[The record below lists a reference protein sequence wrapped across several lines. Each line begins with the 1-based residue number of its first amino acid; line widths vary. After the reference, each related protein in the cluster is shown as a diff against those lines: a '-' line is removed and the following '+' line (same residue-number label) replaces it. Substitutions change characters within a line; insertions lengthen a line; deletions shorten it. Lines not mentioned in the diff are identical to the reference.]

1 MEIRVEAH
9 GPHVAVVTID
19 NQPRRNAMTR
29 QMMAELAAQW
39 DALERAS
46 YRCIV
51 LTGAGDRAFSS
62 GADLAGDL
70 SADPALAAVV
80 NHALLKHHPYTK
92 PIVAAVNG
100 DCAGAASSYCSRR
113 TSARRRPTRD
123 SGCPRCAGR
132 SIPSAAPPSS
142 SSSRSAT
149 STRWSSC

>member
-1 MEIRVEAH
+1 MARSSSCRPTAADPAPTAMEIRVEPH

-62 GADLAGDL
+62 GADLAGEGEIARGVVLQQGVVDDGGQRNFL
-70 SADPALAAVV
+70 SAHREGLPCL
-80 NHALLKHHPYTK
+80 HGMTL
-92 PIVAAVNG
+92 
-100 DCAGAASSYCSRR
+100 SRCS
-113 TSARRRPTRD
+113 
-123 SGCPRCAGR
+123 
-132 SIPSAAPPSS
+132 
-142 SSSRSAT
+142 
-149 STRWSSC
+149 